1 MLLNVLLSVFGR
13 YDYRYDI
20 DEDGPGS
27 TSIWLNLCVLSLIL
41 CSVWWNKSQR
51 IQNHFGKNFSISSSN
66 LAFVFKTLLFD
77 IKEHPLNFFACI
89 GIMVVYFLVWTYK
102 WFFYVCL
109 GLGVLGAI
117 IYMKWR
123 NGKDE

>member
-13 YDYRYDI
+13 YDYRYDV
-20 DEDGPGS
+20 DVDGPGPPP
-27 TSIWLNLCVLSLIL
+27 IWLNLTVIAFIL
-41 CSVWWNKSQR
+41 FGVWWYKSRR
-51 IQNHFGKNFSISSSN
+51 IQNHFGKNSSISSSD
-66 LAFVFKTLLFD
+66 LAFAFKALLFD

-89 GIMVVYFLVWTYK
+89 GIMVVYFFVWTYK
-102 WFFYVCL
+102 CFFYVFL
-109 GLGVLGAI
+109 GLGGIGCI